1 MNYEKNY
8 NNNRK
13 TANTDYTF
21 CYDLFCITLFSMSNH
36 SLSKATKKEINMPVD
51 YKLQERILRYFIWGM
66 GFFTFW
72 SILFINFLFWLIR

>member
-13 TANTDYTF
+13 TANTDYIF

-51 YKLQERILRYFIWGM
+51 YKLQERILRYFVWGM

-72 SILFINFLFWLIR
+72 SILFINFLFWFIR

>member
-1 MNYEKNY
+1 LNYEKNY

-21 CYDLFCITLFSMSNH
+21 CYDLFCITLFSMSNN

>member
-21 CYDLFCITLFSMSNH
+21 CYDLFCITLFSMSNN